1 MQWQACD
8 ATHLQET
15 YVLKMTMKIKEK
27 LETNDG
33 QMEGVRRLF
42 DHAI

>member
-1 MQWQACD
+1 
-8 ATHLQET
+8 
-15 YVLKMTMKIKEK
+15 MTMKIKEK

-42 DHAI
+42 DHAIKINN